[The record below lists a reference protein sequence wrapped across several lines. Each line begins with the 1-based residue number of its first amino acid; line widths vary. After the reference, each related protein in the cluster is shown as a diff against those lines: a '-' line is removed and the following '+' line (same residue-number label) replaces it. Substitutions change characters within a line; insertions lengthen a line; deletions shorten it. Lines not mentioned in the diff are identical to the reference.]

1 MIEKNVTERFFLHNE
16 MGDSIS
22 SVQTTIAAL
31 HKVGVSANQIDNT
44 NTRFIAALKH
54 AWFSLIVEEREKLL
68 LDLTQQLNE
77 LNDLKEDEITIN
89 ESRIQILEYIDLLK
103 QINFNCLEPLT
114 TVREIISF
122 WPSLMQPTP
131 YYLYEG

>member
-1 MIEKNVTERFFLHNE
+1 M
-16 MGDSIS
+16 
-22 SVQTTIAAL
+22 
-31 HKVGVSANQIDNT
+31 
-44 NTRFIAALKH
+44 
-54 AWFSLIVEEREKLL
+54 IVEEREKLL